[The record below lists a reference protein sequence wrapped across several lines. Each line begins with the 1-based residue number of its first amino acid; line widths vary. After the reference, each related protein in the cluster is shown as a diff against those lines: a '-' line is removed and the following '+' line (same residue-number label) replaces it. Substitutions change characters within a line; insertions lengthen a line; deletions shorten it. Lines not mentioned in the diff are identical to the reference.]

1 MGAAVV
7 SAAACLAVCRWVAG
21 GVPPTH
27 RVVTVSGEPAGET
40 GNFLVPL
47 GTACTELAAGPRT
60 LIHGG
65 PMVAL
70 QCTENAVV
78 TPATDAL
85 LAIGVTEAEPAGACI
100 RCGWC
105 TDHCPARLNVS
116 ALNDAYELGM
126 VDLADRAGVRACV
139 QCAVCSYVCPA
150 RLPLT
155 ARVRQLK
162 RAASHGKTADISR

>member
-1 MGAAVV
+1 MGYRDDHLTLSRSQRVTA
-7 SAAACLAVCRWVAG
+7 SANS
-21 GVPPTH
+21 TDH
-27 RVVTVSGEPAGET
+27 I
-40 GNFLVPL
+40 N
-47 GTACTELAAGPRT
+47 TELDISGWEKGMPAA
-60 LIHGG
+60 IIIN
-65 PMVAL
+65 V
-70 QCTENAVV
+70 EAVV

-85 LAIGVTEAEPAGACI
+85 LAIGLTEAEPAGACI

-105 TDHCPARLNVS
+105 TDHCPARLNVA

-155 ARVRQLK
+155 VRVRQLK